1 MQTSYYTRPAPTHN
15 GSIRTDLPLTV
26 FPKMIRRKKLDAV
39 MAPGQ
44 LCCIGKVFVKT
55 RDGLVRIM

>member
-1 MQTSYYTRPAPTHN
+1 MNANYYLKPAWTHN

-26 FPKMIRRKKLDAV
+26 FTKARKKKLEAV
-39 MAPGQ
+39 VATGQ

-55 RDGLVRIM
+55 SEGLVRIM